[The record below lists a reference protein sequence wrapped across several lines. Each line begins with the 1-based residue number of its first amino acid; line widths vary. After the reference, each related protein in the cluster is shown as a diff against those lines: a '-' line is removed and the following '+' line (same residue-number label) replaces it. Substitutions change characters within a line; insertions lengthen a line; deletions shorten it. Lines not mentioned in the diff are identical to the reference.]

1 LTFEAV
7 TSWHSFRC
15 CGRNRKRTLYLSGI
29 VNLTRNLP
37 DSDMKALRSRYHG
50 HRYPPEIIT
59 HAVWL
64 YYSSG
69 LSLKDVEDLPA
80 KRGIVVSYETIRRW
94 GRKFGLDYAR
104 RLRQRQGRLGATWFR
119 DEVWVTIN
127 GQRQYLWRPWIK
139 TAT

>member
-1 LTFEAV
+1 
-7 TSWHSFRC
+7 
-15 CGRNRKRTLYLSGI
+15 
-29 VNLTRNLP
+29 
-37 DSDMKALRSRYHG
+37 MKALRSRYHG